1 MGSQDPRV
9 DTYIERAAGFAQPL
23 LHLLRARFH
32 AASPDL
38 DEAIKWGRP
47 AFLYRGKLLGGMAAF
62 KHHVALNFWHGAQV
76 VGAARDEAMGQF
88 GRLTGL
94 DELPDATTF
103 NAMVQRAIALIDAGV
118 TRPSGGRRR
127 EPLPMPAEFAAALE
141 RPAVASAQFDAFSPR
156 QRREYIEW
164 ISDAKREET
173 RTRRI
178 AQAVGQLA
186 AGKPHNWKYLVR

>member
-1 MGSQDPRV
+1 MSSQDPRV

-38 DEAIKWGRP
+38 DEAIKWGMP
-47 AFLYRGKLLGGMAAF
+47 AFLYRGKLLGGMASF
-62 KHHVALNFWHGAQV
+62 KQHVALNFWHGAQV
-76 VGAARDEAMGQF
+76 VGEAQDEAMGQF

-94 DELPDATTF
+94 DELPDASTF
-103 NAMVQRAIALIDAGV
+103 NAIVQRAVALIDAGV
-118 TRPSGGRRR
+118 ARPSSGRRR
-127 EPLPMPAEFAAALE
+127 EPIPMPADFAAALE
-141 RPAVASAQFDAFSPR
+141 QHAAASAHFRAFSPS

-164 ISDAKREET
+164 ISDAKREQT

-178 AQAVGQLA
+178 AQAVAQLTE
-186 AGKPHNWKYLVR
+186 GKPHNWKYLVR